1 LYTNKEHQFSQ
12 QEVDFMITLA
22 GQAAIAI
29 HNSQLHEQ
37 TKKQAQALEQSNKI
51 KDESL
56 SVTSHELRTPLIA
69 IMGYARLLE
78 DQSLGKLLPEQL
90 KAARVINNRAGDL
103 LVMIRSILET
113 TKLEAGAMTV
123 EREIVDV
130 KRLLDGLVKLYEAP
144 LQKQIMV
151 RWDYDGNL
159 PNIVTDG
166 AKLKRILQNLINNSL
181 KFTEHGHV
189 TVSARPLQEKRSVEF
204 RVADTGIGISEAL
217 MPVIFE
223 KFRQADGSEA
233 RDHEGIGL
241 GLYIVKQFTELLG
254 GSIECQSGVGRGSV
268 FTLVVPER
276 S

>member
-1 LYTNKEHQFSQ
+1 
-12 QEVDFMITLA
+12 
-22 GQAAIAI
+22 
-29 HNSQLHEQ
+29 
-37 TKKQAQALEQSNKI
+37 
-51 KDESL
+51 
-56 SVTSHELRTPLIA
+56 
-69 IMGYARLLE
+69 
-78 DQSLGKLLPEQL
+78 
-90 KAARVINNRAGDL
+90 
-103 LVMIRSILET
+103 MIRSILET

-159 PNIVTDG
+159 PRILTDG

-181 KFTEHGHV
+181 KFTEQGRV
-189 TVSARPLQEKRSVEF
+189 TVSARPLPERQSVEF

-217 MPVIFE
+217 LPVIFE

-241 GLYIVKQFTELLG
+241 GLYIVKQFTELLAG
-254 GSIECQSGVGRGSV
+254 RIECQSEVGSGSV
-268 FTLVVPER
+268 FTLVIPDRR
-276 S
+276 SGGDTVSLAG